1 MGLRFGVDQR
11 FQPVIVS
18 GKAPLAHHHHQRVA
32 CVEGGVA
39 LRGHGS
45 VTPLNADDQAVAAPV
60 NVFNALAIQGT
71 AQGEHIGLEHLFAG
85 TVAAGS
91 RLVLRA
97 QQISS
102 SAV

>member
-11 FQPVIVS
+11 FQPVIVP

-32 CVEGGVA
+32 GVEGGVA

-60 NVFNALAIQGT
+60 NIFNALAVQST
-71 AQGEHIGLEHLFAG
+71 TQGEHIGLEHLFAG
-85 TVAAGS
+85 TVAAALSSGRS
-91 RLVLRA
+91 RF
-97 QQISS
+97 SS